1 MALNEKQE
9 KFAQSY
15 ILHRNATEAA
25 RAAGDA
31 AGSAANQG
39 YRLINNDEIAERLRE
54 LENELETN
62 VDVIS
67 EIESQYTVARNNG
80 HTNSAL
86 KALELLS
93 RVRGNNS
100 ELDTNLDEK
109 SLEDGIVQC
118 LNILGEDKV
127 YSLLEKCDFVEDV
140 EEEEENTTEIE

>member
-25 RAAGDA
+25 KAAGYA

-39 YRLINNDEIAERLRE
+39 YRLIHDEAIAERVRE
-54 LENELETN
+54 LESELETN
-62 VDVIS
+62 VDVIE
-67 EIESQYTVARNNG
+67 EIESQYTFARANG

-100 ELDTNLDEK
+100 DLDTNLDEK

-127 YSLLEKCDFVEDV
+127 YSLLEKCDFMTAIREED
-140 EEEEENTTEIE
+140 EE

>member
-1 MALNEKQE
+1 MLNEKQE
-9 KFAQSY
+9 KFCQAY
-15 ILHRNATEAA
+15 VLHRNATEAA
-25 RAAGDA
+25 KAAGYA
-31 AGSAANQG
+31 AASAYNQG
-39 YRLINNDEIAERLRE
+39 YRLLQSDEVSERIKE
-54 LENELETN
+54 LEQELETN
-62 VDVIS
+62 VDVIE
-67 EIESQYTVARNNG
+67 EIESQYTFARANG

-118 LNILGEDKV
+118 LNILGADKV
-127 YSLLEKCDFVEDV
+127 YALLEKCDFVEDV